1 MLVLK
6 RKDGQWIEMTHKSGD
21 IVRFRVYNLRVDFP
35 GQATLAFDDP
45 DRNFEIQRP
54 ERLRRKAEAE
64 ARALAAEAATEPE
77 PDAMPEVE
85 AEPVGAEH

>member
-6 RKDGQWIEMTHKSGD
+6 RKDGQWIEITHKSGD
-21 IVRFRVYNLRVDFP
+21 IVRFRVYNLRSDFP
-35 GQATLAFDDP
+35 GQATMAFDDA

-64 ARALAAEAATEPE
+64 AMALAAAATPE
-77 PDAMPEVE
+77 TSTPE
-85 AEPVGAEH
+85 A